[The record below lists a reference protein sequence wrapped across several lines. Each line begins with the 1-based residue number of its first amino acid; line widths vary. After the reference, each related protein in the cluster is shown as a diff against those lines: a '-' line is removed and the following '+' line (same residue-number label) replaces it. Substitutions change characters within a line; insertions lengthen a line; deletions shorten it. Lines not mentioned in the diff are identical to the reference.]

1 MPAKAESH
9 AILNDGR
16 EMALRL
22 LGPPDGAAAAAMVQ
36 GLDPVEIAHL
46 DWDLADPA
54 VREQWLAEAEAG
66 PRRVL
71 GALDPAEGG
80 RLAGYCSLERG
91 RGAHRHMGRVETF
104 LHPDYR
110 ELGLGSNL
118 LKEVASRATHEEL
131 VLLQVE
137 IHAERRALVRAYK
150 NLGFE
155 LKAIIE
161 SYRMDPSGEPY
172 DVIIML
178 HRLVHVS
185 NKDFLYRY

>member
-1 MPAKAESH
+1 MPSRADSTT
-9 AILNDGR
+9 ILNDGR

-22 LGPPDGAAAAAMVQ
+22 LGPDDEPAAAAMVR
-36 GLDPVEIAHL
+36 GLDPREIAHL
-46 DWDLADPA
+46 DQDLADEE
-54 VREQWLAEAEAG
+54 VRRRWLEEASFG
-66 PRRVL
+66 RRRVL
-71 GALDPAEGG
+71 GALDPAAEG
-80 RLAGYCSLERG
+80 RLGGYCSLEQG
-91 RGAHRHMGRVETF
+91 QGAHRHMGRVETF
-104 LHPDYR
+104 LHPAYR

-118 LKEVASRATHEEL
+118 LKEVAARATREEL

-161 SYRMDPSGEPY
+161 SYRVDPAGEPY

>member
-22 LGPPDGAAAAAMVQ
+22 LGPTDGQAAAAMVR

-91 RGAHRHMGRVETF
+91 
-104 LHPDYR
+104 
-110 ELGLGSNL
+110 LGSNL
-118 LKEVASRATHEEL
+118 LKEVASRATRQEM

-161 SYRMDPSGEPY
+161 SYRVDPAGEPY